1 MTAIGGLLGLVVSL
15 LFLAVQ
21 TRAVS
26 RQVRA
31 ANNLAGTR
39 ALDHSLT
46 SLREVHFKMLE
57 YPGTR
62 APTSTT
68 ANRVRVGVRKERVL
82 MFSELLADVLDTG
95 IQATR
100 RIPENESDEDWL
112 SYCRFLLHRSPALR
126 ATVTEHSNWWPDL
139 AALC

>member
-15 LFLAVQ
+15 IFLAVQ

-62 APTSTT
+62 AYFCDGKPCP
-68 ANRVRVGVRKERVL
+68 RRGVERERVL
-82 MFSELLADVLDTG
+82 TFSELLADVLDTG

-112 SYCRFLLHRSPALR
+112 SYCRFLLNRSPALR

-139 AALC
+139 AALG